1 MKILSIETTTN
12 FGSIAFLENGLIKK
26 EIFFE
31 SDDIAGEIVEKLNII
46 GDDFDFIVVSTGP
59 GSWTGIR
66 IGISFAK
73 GLSAGERNKIYCVDI
88 FDSLFYSIK
97 DTGIKSLCIVQSRRE
112 EFYFSEF
119 KGRFNYKKGFKIGKI
134 NIKQLIPLVKRNE
147 YFLIGPGVLNL
158 KEFID
163 IEKIKTIKFLWY
175 PRASMN
181 GIIAYEKIKRN
192 IKSLPPEP
200 IYEK

>member
-12 FGSIAFLENGLIKK
+12 FGSVAFIEDGIIKK
-26 EIFFE
+26 EVFFE
-31 SDDIAGEIVEKLNII
+31 SEDIAGELIEKLNII
-46 GDDFDFIVVSTGP
+46 GDDFDYIVVSTGP

-73 GLSAGERNKIYCVDI
+73 GLSFGNLEKIYCVNI

-97 DTGIKSLCIVQSRRE
+97 DTKIKTLCIVQSKKE
-112 EFYFSEF
+112 EFYYSEF
-119 KGRFNYKKGFKIGKI
+119 RGKFECQKNFKINKI
-134 NIKQLIPLVKRNE
+134 GIKQLISIIKTDK
-147 YFLIGPGVLNL
+147 YFLIGPGVFNLN
-158 KEFID
+158 EFID
-163 IEKIKTIKFLWY
+163 IEKIRTVKFLWY

-181 GIIAYEKIKRN
+181 GIVAYEKIKMK

-200 IYEK
+200 IYER